1 MHLRRAVWISVALNL
16 LLLAW
21 LFWSDRKRSAPNDR
35 SSAAQVPGVRSSVP
49 GTRQRRYGRSLAAVG
64 TPWSRLEST
73 NLWDYAANLRRAGC
87 PEESVCDILRPASGR
102 ATKLRTERLRG
113 AGDFWAVG
121 ERRRKLNRAVEVG
134 ATAAR
139 KEEEQLLA
147 SLACRSGELQS
158 RLDDEVIQEL
168 TVGFAGPEVR
178 DQVGEIVAEAN
189 RRIQRWRERSHGF
202 FLPEDLE
209 AIRRER
215 DALQAQLAAV
225 LPPALLEEYELR
237 VNCVREFG
245 TDLVMGGGS
254 PLSALQ
260 LTPAEFREFVRITA
274 PSDLSQ
280 VGPLADYQE
289 LLEDPPQSPPAPDQS
304 AELRSLL
311 GEARYEEYLRGREG
325 VYLEAKKLTGEFG
338 QSPDVARAVQDVMA
352 QLQSEIPALYAR
364 ATEDGE
370 TGRAALRERREA
382 YLQRLEEL
390 LAAVPADRR
399 RSSAEQWTDRMIHEQ
414 WHRP

>member
-1 MHLRRAVWISVALNL
+1 MHLRRAVGISVALNL

-21 LFWSDRKRSAPNDR
+21 FIWSGRKLDSSNDR
-35 SSAAQVPGVRSSVP
+35 SSAAQAPGVRSLMPDV
-49 GTRQRRYGRSLAAVG
+49 RRARYRRSRAAVG
-64 TPWSRLEST
+64 TPWSRIEST
-73 NLWDYAANLRRAGC
+73 NLWDYAANLRRVGC

-102 ATKLRTERLRG
+102 ATRLRTERLRG

-121 ERRRKLNRAVEVG
+121 ERRRKLNRAVDVD
-134 ATAAR
+134 ASAAR

-147 SLACRSGELQS
+147 SLACRFGEFQGQL
-158 RLDDEVIQEL
+158 DEVIHEL

-215 DALQAQLAAV
+215 DALQTQLAAV
-225 LPPALLEEYELR
+225 LPPALLEEFELR
-237 VNCVREFG
+237 VYCVREFG
-245 TDLVMGGGS
+245 TDLVMGGGG
-254 PLSALQ
+254 PLAALQ
-260 LTPAEFREFVRITA
+260 LNPTEFRELVRTTA

-289 LLEDPPQSPPAPDQS
+289 LLADPTQNAPSPDRS
-304 AELRSLL
+304 AELKSLL

-338 QSPDVARAVQDVMA
+338 QSPDVARAVQDVIA

-364 ATEDGE
+364 ATEDRE

-399 RSSAEQWTDRMIHEQ
+399 RSAAEQWTDRMIHEQ